1 MPVLLPLRVH
11 GELDRKRYGRS
22 RTSERAELIGYFTN
36 RLNATRDGKKYKKLS
51 YRALAVKLSQIKS
64 LSDLYVLK
72 SVCEDAERRGKPFS
86 AILLVVHQTA
96 K

>member
-1 MPVLLPLRVH
+1 M
-11 GELDRKRYGRS
+11 ERS
-22 RTSERAELIGYFTN
+22 T
-36 RLNATRDGKKYKKLS
+36 KKLS

>member
-1 MPVLLPLRVH
+1 MASSTGSATGGTDWLLHQPTQRH
-11 GELDRKRYGRS
+11 S
-22 RTSERAELIGYFTN
+22 RWKEVQ
-36 RLNATRDGKKYKKLS
+36 KKLS

>member
-1 MPVLLPLRVH
+1 M
-11 GELDRKRYGRS
+11 ERS
-22 RTSERAELIGYFTN
+22 T
-36 RLNATRDGKKYKKLS
+36 KKLS

-72 SVCEDAERRGKPFS
+72 SVCEDAERRGKSFS